1 MNRRNKP
8 PSIRRDRAPPP
19 QVRVHAYADVV
30 KYEWEMRA
38 EVEARSHGDRDLPP
52 RDRDLPPRDR
62 DLPPRDRDLPPQ
74 VEALG
79 LSPVHIFVD
88 DVSSVSADVM
98 DVLTAAARAHRGVL
112 IFMLLSRE
120 SATYMFEANLPCEL
134 TSRTY
139 FTNLLHELTSRTYL
153 THRTSGSPHPSTA
166 PSTWHP

>member
-38 EVEARSHGDRDLPP
+38 EVEARSHG
-52 RDRDLPPRDR
+52 DR

-134 TSRTY
+134 PSRTY
-139 FTNLLHELTSRTYL
+139 FTNLLHELT
-153 THRTSGSPHPSTA
+153 
-166 PSTWHP
+166 